1 VPNYFC
7 VTCGAQFAETPAPP
21 DRCPICDDERQYV
34 GWKGRQWITPEALKA
49 AHHNIV
55 REEEP
60 GLTGIGAEPDF
71 AISQRALLVQ
81 APTGSVLW
89 DCTSL
94 IDEAAVQA
102 ARERGGLSAIAI
114 SHPHFYTGMVEWGRA
129 FGRVPIYLHADNREW
144 VMRPDPAIVFWE
156 GETHALAAGL
166 TLIRCGAISPEA
178 PCCTGPPGAEA
189 RGHCSPGTR

>member
-1 VPNYFC
+1 MRLQRISPGRGERLSLAFAHPGEARRRLKMAQPMRQDNPMPNFFC
-7 VTCGAQFAETPAPP
+7 VPCGAQFAEPPAPP

-34 GWKGRQWITPEALKA
+34 GWKGQQWITPEELKA

-81 APTGSVLW
+81 APTGNVLW

-102 ARERGGLSAIAI
+102 VRERGG
-114 SHPHFYTGMVEWGRA
+114 
-129 FGRVPIYLHADNREW
+129 
-144 VMRPDPAIVFWE
+144 
-156 GETHALAAGL
+156 
-166 TLIRCGAISPEA
+166 
-178 PCCTGPPGAEA
+178 
-189 RGHCSPGTR
+189 